1 MTTRSEVGAPSPL
14 ALRLLH
20 ATVFLAMAAGVVYVS
35 APEWRH
41 LARVLGQSFH
51 SGPPPRWTLLAGAL
65 LAVVSGLRL
74 VWGLVRG
81 RSAPLW
87 ASGTVL
93 VSVVGA
99 VGAGDGRPLKDARSE
114 EVANLSLLR
123 VARRVHLSMVQ
134 ELQSHG
140 EAPTDEASWRKA
152 LEVAG
157 PNHEQLRTREFRAVP
172 VQIVWLESEESR
184 PSSLIPGALWVHVT
198 PDGVGFSIRM
208 VGLREGEPALL
219 LDERSRE
226 LVLRGLYN
234 PDLPPAQTPA
244 ASPIEQ
250 LSPSPTP

>member
-1 MTTRSEVGAPSPL
+1 MTSRSEAAAPSPL
-14 ALRLLH
+14 VLRLLH
-20 ATVFLAMAAGVVYVS
+20 AAVFLAMAAGVISVS
-35 APEWRH
+35 VPEWRH
-41 LARVLGQSFH
+41 LARGLGQSFH
-51 SGPPPRWTLLAGAL
+51 SGPPPRWILLAGCL

-87 ASGTVL
+87 ASATVL

-99 VGAGDGRPLKDARSE
+99 VGAGDGRPLKEARSE

-172 VQIVWLESEESR
+172 VQVVWLESEESR
-184 PSSLIPGALWVHVT
+184 PAPLVPGALWVHVT
-198 PDGVGFSIRM
+198 PDGVGFSLRM
-208 VGLREGEPALL
+208 VGLRGGEPALL
-219 LDERSRE
+219 LDERERE

-234 PDLPPAQTPA
+234 PDLPPPEKPA

>member
-1 MTTRSEVGAPSPL
+1 MTTRSEVAAPSPL
-14 ALRLLH
+14 VLRLLH
-20 ATVFLAMAAGVVYVS
+20 AAVFLAMAAGVVYVS
-35 APEWRH
+35 VPEWRH
-41 LARVLGQSFH
+41 LAQVLGQSFH
-51 SGPPPRWTLLAGAL
+51 VGPPPRWTLLVGGL

-81 RSAPLW
+81 KSAPLW
-87 ASGTVL
+87 ASATVL

-99 VGAGDGRPLKDARSE
+99 VGAGDGRPLKETRSE

-140 EAPTDEASWRKA
+140 ETPTDEASWHKA

-157 PNHEQLRTREFRAVP
+157 PNQEQLRTRGFRAVP
-172 VQIVWLESEESR
+172 VQIVWLESEDSR
-184 PSSLIPGALWVHVT
+184 PTPLVPGALWVYVT
-198 PDGVGFSIRM
+198 PDGVGFSIRT

-219 LDERSRE
+219 LDDRSQE

-234 PDLPPAQTPA
+234 PDLPPPAKPA

-250 LSPSPTP
+250 LSPLPTP